1 MRSLFALLL
10 LLPGLSHA
18 KEITTIAGE
27 WNCEYSARHATDRLK
42 TSAMWFTVIL
52 ETDGTY
58 DGGGKSNAIG
68 ITASHRVF
76 GAWSFSDDT
85 LTLTG
90 HTDGPFG
97 KLPFRFE
104 ADRQADDVLERAWVK
119 DQLTQKTRCTR

>member
-1 MRSLFALLL
+1 MRTLFALIL
-10 LLPGLSHA
+10 LLPGLAHA

-27 WNCEYSARHATDRLK
+27 WNCEYSARHDTDRMR

-52 ETDGTY
+52 EPDGTY

-68 ITASHRVF
+68 ITAANRVS
-76 GAWSFSDDT
+76 GDWQFSGDT

-90 HTDGPFG
+90 HTEGPFG

-104 ADRQADDVLERAWVK
+104 SDRQADGLLEREWIEGE
-119 DQLTQKTRCTR
+119 LRQKTSCTR